1 MAHTLRKWKTQLTCH
16 CPFHT
21 SNNLS
26 KKDIE
31 TELEVDEEKDE
42 AL

>member
-1 MAHTLRKWKTQLTCH
+1 MKLTCH
-16 CPFHT
+16 CPFDT

-26 KKDIE
+26 KKDVE